1 VKRRLRLA
9 VICDAVEEGWRS
21 MDYVAEMLV
30 KHLQEEHS
38 DQFETVAI
46 TPRFFR
52 AFERIASG
60 KSAFNADRAVTRF
73 LTYPTSLLRSRSK
86 FDLFHVAD
94 HSYAQLVHVLPRERT
109 GVFCHDLDAFE
120 PALLRDGVPTA
131 SWRFAMAR
139 FQLAGLQ
146 RAAIVFH
153 STQGIRARILDHRLI
168 ESRRLVEAPYGI
180 AEEFWNPSR
189 LPLPPGVTEPFLLQV
204 GANFPRKRLDVL
216 LHVFAKAQREIP
228 TLLLVQVGAV
238 LDVAQRELVQGLGIR
253 EALIQPPP
261 QSRAELAALYARA
274 ALVVVPSERE
284 GFGLP
289 VLEALA
295 AGAPVVASAIP
306 ALREVGGKA
315 VTFCPVAD
323 VEKWSTTVIDLV
335 RRPSAN
341 PSIEARRAQARRF
354 TWGAH
359 AERIADSYRLLAAT
373 A

>member
-1 VKRRLRLA
+1 VKQRLRLA

-52 AFERIASG
+52 VFERIAPG
-60 KSAFNADRAVTRF
+60 PSAFNADRAVTRF
-73 LTYPTSLLRSRSK
+73 VTYPTSLLRSRSK

-94 HSYAQLVHVLPRERT
+94 HSYAHLVHVLPRERT
-109 GVFCHDLDAFE
+109 GVFCHDLDAFD
-120 PALLRDGVPTA
+120 PALLRERAPTA
-131 SWRFAMAR
+131 TWRFAMAR
-139 FQLAGLQ
+139 LQLEGLQ
-146 RAAIVFH
+146 RAAVVFH
-153 STQGIRARILDHRLI
+153 STQGVRGRILDHRLI

-180 AEEFWNPSR
+180 AEEFWNPLKR
-189 LPLPPGVTEPFLLQV
+189 PLPSGVTEPFLLHV

-216 LHVFAKAQREIP
+216 FRVLAQARQDMP
-228 TLLLVQVGAV
+228 SLQLVQIGAQ
-238 LDVAQRELVQGLGIR
+238 LDLAQRELVRGLGIQP
-253 EALIQPPP
+253 ALVQPPP

-295 AGAPVVASAIP
+295 GGAPVVASDIP
-306 ALREVGGKA
+306 ALREVGGQA
-315 VTFCPVAD
+315 VTFCPVGD
-323 VEKWSTTVIDLV
+323 VAQWATTIVGLL
-335 RRPSAN
+335 RRPESS
-341 PSIEARRAQARRF
+341 PSFEARRAQARRF

-359 AERIADSYRLLAAT
+359 AERIAGSYRLLAA
-373 A
+373 AA